1 MNQPSRP
8 ARPVRSATDS
18 PFDPPPAI
26 PVAQAAA
33 PVIAAASVVVQQRVE
48 VTSNGDQLERQLN
61 SIMRSTTVEDLA
73 KKGGPLKTVKEKD
86 LRELI
91 RQSLLQLLANETSIS
106 GAEQERILDR
116 VQGELK
122 KKMTAHATE
131 QAERLSLAT
140 ENQALQGRLEQFEIA
155 HADRAG
161 ELGRLRALLADAQH
175 EAAQLRNDLDRQALV
190 AAPATPANDTW
201 ARTIDDTWFAGRQR
215 REGARHGSAL
225 GDLLAVALQGHVETC
240 RELLTQFESN
250 PPGSDAA
257 GDIVAR
263 IRVLLDLRLRD
274 QQWITELQQR
284 TTSIATE
291 RDAAHAATEAELQHT
306 IEVETRLEELIEQLA
321 AYESGVAE
329 RDELIA
335 GRDAVLAEV
344 DAALAEAKAAL
355 AESEAAR
362 HERQPVMTLPDPNRD
377 GEISELRD
385 RLDDALRRLEDAVRV
400 RTRVEQDLATA
411 AGGRAASDHRLSL
424 IETQLAAADLRSRE
438 LQMQLGD
445 QRKTTDLARLASVE
459 AEALRTEVEGL
470 KKLLH
475 EREHILATER
485 DRAHADRDRHRA
497 DGAVRLDALKRV
509 EAALLA
515 MREQLAERDRQ
526 LGERSAELAAL
537 QSVAPVPPRAPVP
550 PLAPVPVPVPVPL
563 LRMTALQD
571 RSAELAALAE
581 EATRSRQ
588 LADGFQAR
596 IADLDRGRRMAE
608 AERDALRTH
617 QADRVQLAQE
627 RDLLRQALSEAETRL
642 MAREHELDAAR
653 RRVAPNA
660 APAGAQVQAQAQP
673 FADPS
678 AALQAA
684 LAPIHN
690 ELAALRAA
698 LQPVLPESNPTP
710 LLAVGAVGAVGAE
723 ATVTDPQAASIV
735 ESTPVVQPPAK
746 AEPAKPAQRSAPA
759 RHAGPACLGDDHH
772 ARYAYLR
779 GSVPRLVVHGA
790 TWHHQNLAVTSAAAG
805 SRPQIVIQDG
815 QPWVVYRD
823 RSGALLRASPT
834 ERGVLLDADSA
845 VGDPAI
851 LVDPAHGRWLIAV
864 RNSTGAIGVHAM
876 GDTRTQ
882 PLATCAA
889 QGDPAWWSGGKDG
902 AHRLVVPVADA
913 QVAVYPETAWATPAL
928 VSFAPVIDS
937 VAAVAVA
944 GRGAEVVLA
953 VRSASGIVA
962 ARRCRRDGTWEAPVV
977 LDAAGAPAIGSL
989 AAAQSDGEIIVA
1001 YRSDD
1006 GLLQL
1011 MLHRGAWRHLAFGAN
1026 FRAPAAA
1033 SDPQLL
1039 IHEHMIRCFYVGT
1052 DDHVHEV
1059 RNNSA
1064 GWHHYDLTLLA
1075 RDL

>member
-1 MNQPSRP
+1 M
-8 ARPVRSATDS
+8 
-18 PFDPPPAI
+18 
-26 PVAQAAA
+26 
-33 PVIAAASVVVQQRVE
+33 VVQQRVE

-61 SIMRSTTVEDLA
+61 SILRTTTVADLA

-122 KKMTAHATE
+122 RKMTAHATE
-131 QAERLSLAT
+131 QAERLALAT

-161 ELGRLRALLADAQH
+161 ELGRLRVLLADSQH

-201 ARTIDDTWFAGRQR
+201 ARTIDDTLFAGRQR

-225 GDLLAVALQGHVETC
+225 GDLLAAALQGHVETC
-240 RELLTQFESN
+240 RELLAPFEAT
-250 PPGSDAA
+250 PPGADAA

-263 IRVLLDLRLRD
+263 IRVLLDLRVRD

-284 TTSIATE
+284 TTSLATE
-291 RDAAHAATEAELQHT
+291 RDAAHAAAEAELQHT
-306 IEVETRLEELIEQLA
+306 IEVETRLEELAEQLA
-321 AYESGVAE
+321 AYEAGVAE

-335 GRDAVLAEV
+335 GRDAALAEV
-344 DAALAEAKAAL
+344 DAAWAEAKAALAESEAALAESEAAL

-362 HERQPVMTLPDPNRD
+362 HERQPVMTLPDPNHD

-385 RLDDALRRLEDAVRV
+385 RLDEALRHLEDAVRA

-424 IETQLAAADLRSRE
+424 IETQLAAADLRNRE

-509 EAALLA
+509 EAALLT
-515 MREQLAERDRQ
+515 MREQLAERERQ

-537 QSVAPVPPRAPVP
+537 QSVAPVLPLVPAPPLAPDP
-550 PLAPVPVPVPVPL
+550 PLAPVPPL
-563 LRMTALQD
+563 KMPALHD
-571 RSAELAALAE
+571 RRAELAALAE
-581 EATRSRQ
+581 EAIRSRQ
-588 LADGFQAR
+588 LADGYQAR
-596 IADLDRGRRMAE
+596 IADLDRGRRLAE

-627 RDLLRQALSEAETRL
+627 RDLLRQALSDAETRL
-642 MAREHELDAAR
+642 MAREQELDAAR
-653 RRVAPNA
+653 RRHVPSAS
-660 APAGAQVQAQAQP
+660 PAVAQVQAQGQP

-678 AALQAA
+678 TALQAA
-684 LAPIHN
+684 LAPIHT
-690 ELAALRAA
+690 ELAALRVA
-698 LQPVLPESNPTP
+698 LQHVITEPDPASLYTAGATGPV
-710 LLAVGAVGAVGAE
+710 
-723 ATVTDPQAASIV
+723 ATVAAAPAASAFP
-735 ESTPVVQPPAK
+735 SSPVVQPPA
-746 AEPAKPAQRSAPA
+746 EVQPAKRSAPA
-759 RHAGPACLGDDHH
+759 RHAGPACLGEDQR
-772 ARYAYLR
+772 ARFAYLR
-779 GSVPRLVVHGA
+779 GSVPRLIVHGA
-790 TWHHQNLAVTSAAAG
+790 TWHHQSLAVTSAAAG

-834 ERGVLLDADSA
+834 ERGVLLEADSA
-845 VGDPAI
+845 VSDPAI

-864 RNSTGAIGVHAM
+864 RNATGAIGVHAM

-913 QVAVYPETAWATPAL
+913 QVAVYPETAWATPTL

-944 GRGAEVVLA
+944 GRGAEA
-953 VRSASGIVA
+953 VFAARSANGIVA
-962 ARRCRRDGTWEAPVV
+962 ARHCRRDGSWEAPVV

-1006 GLLQL
+1006 GLLQI

-1039 IHEHMIRCFYVGT
+1039 IHENMIRCFYVGT

>member
-18 PFDPPPAI
+18 PFDPPSAI
-26 PVAQAAA
+26 PVAQAAAPVIAA

-91 RQSLLQLLANETSIS
+91 RQSLLQLLASETSIS

-131 QAERLSLAT
+131 QAERLALAT
-140 ENQALQGRLEQFEIA
+140 ENQALQSRLEQVEIE

-175 EAAQLRNDLDRQALV
+175 EGAQLRNDLDRQALV

-201 ARTIDDTWFAGRQR
+201 ARTIDDTLFAGRQR

-225 GDLLAVALQGHVETC
+225 GDLLATALQGHVETC
-240 RELLTQFESN
+240 RELLAPFEAT
-250 PPGSDAA
+250 PPGADAS

-263 IRVLLDLRLRD
+263 IRVLLDLRVRD

-284 TTSIATE
+284 TTTLATE
-291 RDAAHAATEAELQHT
+291 RDAAHAAAEAELQHT
-306 IEVETRLEELIEQLA
+306 IEVETRLEELAEQLA
-321 AYESGVAE
+321 AYEAGVAE

-335 GRDAVLAEV
+335 GRDAALAEV

-355 AESEAAR
+355 AASEAAR
-362 HERQPVMTLPDPNRD
+362 NERQPVMMLPDPNRD

-385 RLDDALRRLEDAVRV
+385 RLDDALRRLEDSVRA

-424 IETQLAAADLRSRE
+424 IETQLTAADLRNRE

-497 DGAVRLDALKRV
+497 DGAVRLEALKRV

-515 MREQLAERDRQ
+515 MREQLAERERQ
-526 LGERSAELAAL
+526 LGERSAELVAL
-537 QSVAPVPPRAPVP
+537 QSVAPVPQ
-550 PLAPVPVPVPVPL
+550 LK
-563 LRMTALQD
+563 MSALPD
-571 RSAELAALAE
+571 RRAELVALTE
-581 EATRSRQ
+581 EATLSRQ
-588 LADGFQAR
+588 LADGFQSR
-596 IADLDRGRRMAE
+596 IADLDRGRRLAE

-617 QADRVQLAQE
+617 QADRVHLAQE
-627 RDLLRQALSEAETRL
+627 RDLLRQALSDAETRL
-642 MAREHELDAAR
+642 MAREQELDAAR
-653 RRVAPNA
+653 RRLLPSAAPGA
-660 APAGAQVQAQAQP
+660 APAVAQVQAQP

-684 LAPIHN
+684 LAPIHI

-698 LQPVLPESNPTP
+698 LQHVRSEPDPTP
-710 LLAVGAVGAVGAE
+710 LLAASRIPTVPAAL
-723 ATVTDPQAASIV
+723 ATQVASV
-735 ESTPVVQPPAK
+735 VKSTPAVQPPA
-746 AEPAKPAQRSAPA
+746 EVQPGKPVKRSAPA
-759 RHAGPACLGDDHH
+759 RHAGPACLGDDQR

-834 ERGVLLDADSA
+834 ERGVLLEADSA

-889 QGDPAWWSGGKDG
+889 QGDPAWWSGGKEG

-913 QVAVYPETAWATPAL
+913 QVAVYPETDWATPTL

-944 GRGAEVVLA
+944 GRGAEAVFA

-962 ARRCRRDGTWEAPVV
+962 ARHCRRDGTWEAPVV
-977 LDAAGAPAIGSL
+977 LDAAGAPAIGAL
-989 AAAQSDGEIIVA
+989 AAVQSDGEIIVA

-1011 MLHRGAWRHLAFGAN
+1011 MLHHGAWRHLAFGTN

-1039 IHEHMIRCFYVGT
+1039 IHENMIRCFYVGT

-1075 RDL
+1075 RDF